1 MAMSHLGAYVLSK
14 YFAFIYVRV
23 YSIETDLPSIALANK
38 KNETVIDCRTGKTHE
53 EQVMEEAEV

>member
-1 MAMSHLGAYVLSK
+1 LLGWRSGTALRLVLGL
-14 YFAFIYVRV
+14 R